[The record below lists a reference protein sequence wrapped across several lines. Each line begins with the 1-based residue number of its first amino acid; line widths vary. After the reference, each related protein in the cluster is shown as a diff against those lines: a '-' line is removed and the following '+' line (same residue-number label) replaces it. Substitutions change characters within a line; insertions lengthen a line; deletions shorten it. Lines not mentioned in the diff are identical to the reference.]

1 MTAGQGV
8 LKKIGIR
15 ADSSEVGGR
24 ESGQFAELAR
34 QVRLVGIAVLDGE
47 LRPARV
53 RLRHRP
59 AARAPARAKGQ
70 LSPPSAR

>member
-15 ADSSEVGGR
+15 ADSGEVGGC

-34 QVRLVGIAVLDGE
+34 QVRLVGIAVLAASSAQPGF
-47 LRPARV
+47 AGVVASAAKAQTRV
-53 RLRHRP
+53 
-59 AARAPARAKGQ
+59 
-70 LSPPSAR
+70 